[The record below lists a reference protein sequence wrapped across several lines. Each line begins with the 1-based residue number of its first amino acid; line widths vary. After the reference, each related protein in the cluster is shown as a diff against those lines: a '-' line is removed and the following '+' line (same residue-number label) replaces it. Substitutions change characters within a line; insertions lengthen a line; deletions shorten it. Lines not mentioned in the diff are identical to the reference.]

1 MPGRIGELVARPF
14 PQACGGG
21 QIELL
26 GEVTV
31 EESLRDSLLQFV
43 VMFRQMFHRSI
54 WPTTFFQNVSAVC
67 QRVNLKG
74 SQRMQQTAVVEHKGN
89 ATHLPADWTL
99 RADLCMSSSVQPP
112 VKAASMR
119 RSRESWR

>member
-26 GEVTV
+26 GEVTA

-54 WPTTFFQNVSAVC
+54 WPTTFFQNVLAVC
-67 QRVNLKG
+67 QRVNLK
-74 SQRMQQTAVVEHKGN
+74 
-89 ATHLPADWTL
+89 
-99 RADLCMSSSVQPP
+99 
-112 VKAASMR
+112 AASECSKQR
-119 RSRESWR
+119 